1 MINIRRGLFETN
13 SSSVH
18 TLVLNTQ
25 DYWDYKLDKDKYQK
39 NLDKWGY
46 KSIKVECG
54 NYGRVPQP
62 ILYTIKDKADYLW
75 TAIIEQYCKYDWK
88 KRVYKIVNNK
98 KIDWWQKEMLS
109 WLPRESSFVF
119 PSEDPLIGID
129 HSYALKNFIKE
140 LEEKPAYIACLLY
153 DDGSFI
159 DIGGD
164 EYPNFAF
171 AFLTRIEGKIIPM
184 PGGYSFYIKGC

>member
-25 DYWDYKLDKDKYQK
+25 DYWDYKLDKDKYK
-39 NLDKWGY
+39 KYIDKWWHGP
-46 KSIKVECG
+46 IKVECG
-54 NYGRVPQP
+54 YYGRSPQP

-75 TAIIEQYCKYDWK
+75 TAIVEYYCNYNWDTHE
-88 KRVYKIVNNK
+88 YKIGNK
-98 KIDWWQKEMLS
+98 EKIDWWQKEMLF
-109 WLPRESSFVF
+109 WLPNNSRFAY
-119 PSEDPLIGID
+119 PDKNAIIGID
-129 HSYALKNFIKE
+129 HSHSLKNFIKE
-140 LEEKPAYIACLLY
+140 LEENPTYIACLLY
-153 DDGSFI
+153 DDNSFI

-164 EYPNFAF
+164 EYPNFAY
-171 AFLTRIEGKIIPM
+171 AFLPRVEEKIVPM

>member
-18 TLVLNTQ
+18 TLVLNIQ
-25 DYWDYKLDKDKYQK
+25 DYWDYKFDKDEYQK
-39 NLDKWGY
+39 NLDKWGH
-46 KSIKVECG
+46 KPIKVECG
-54 NYGRVPQP
+54 YYGRVPQP

-75 TAIIEQYCKYDWK
+75 TAVIEQYCNYDWK
-88 KRVYKIVNNK
+88 KRVYEIVNNK

-109 WLPRESSFVF
+109 WLPRESSFIF
-119 PSEDPLIGID
+119 PSKDSIIGID
-129 HSYALKNFIKE
+129 HFYALQNFIKE
-140 LEEKPAYIACLLY
+140 LEENPAYIACLLY
-153 DDGSFI
+153 DDNSFI

-184 PGGYSFYIKGC
+184 PGEHSFYIKGC